1 MASTLKRLPS
11 SRRIWLVGF
20 FGLSLVLGPVGAE
33 SPTNR
38 SLKDGKAETVLR
50 VKDSREE
57 LLKTI
62 EQLTE
67 SVALANAEADFF
79 RQLYQEQR
87 LRYEALGVDALT
99 ADEKRLQER
108 VLAAVKEAYQC
119 EQKRRES
126 AKALEI
132 LLAASED
139 LIRDAQQLNP
149 QKRAEYEVAVR
160 MAKSV
165 LEGRGQGSIPIGT
178 SLKDGKIVDLNGEL
192 KTVVINLGKSQGVK
206 EGMPFWVIRNE
217 KVIGRLMV
225 VIVREQLSAALVD
238 LSSVDKTNLKVG
250 DRVAV
255 AAEK

>member
-1 MASTLKRLPS
+1 M
-11 SRRIWLVGF
+11 VGL
-20 FGLSLVLGPVGAE
+20 FGLSLVLGPVDAE
-33 SPTNR
+33 TSANR

-50 VKDSREE
+50 VKDTREE

-67 SVALANAEADFF
+67 SLALANAEADFF

-99 ADEKRLQER
+99 VDEKRLQER

-126 AKALEI
+126 AKALEV
-132 LLAASED
+132 LLAASQD
-139 LIRDAQQLNP
+139 LIRDAQQIDPN
-149 QKRAEYEVAVR
+149 KRAEFEVAVR
-160 MAKSV
+160 MAKAV
-165 LEGRGQGSIPIGT
+165 LEGKSQTAIPIGT
-178 SLKDGKIVDLNGEL
+178 SLKDGKIIDLNGEL
-192 KTVVINLGKSQGVK
+192 KTVVINLGKGQGVR

-217 KVIGRLMV
+217 KVIGRLTV
-225 VIVREQLSAALVD
+225 IIVREQLSAAMVD
-238 LSSVDKTNLKVG
+238 MSSADKTNLKVG